1 MGEARRFDPVG
12 YFLSVCL
19 TVLVGV
25 ISLVVAVELLR
36 AIWMWLIVGVVLALL
51 GAVGVRL
58 ALWWQRRRLW

>member
-1 MGEARRFDPVG
+1 MGEGRRSDPAG
-12 YFLSVCL
+12 WFLSVCL

-36 AIWMWLIVGVVLALL
+36 AIWVWLVSGAVLVLL
-51 GAVGVRL
+51 GAISVRL

>member
-1 MGEARRFDPVG
+1 MGEARRFDPG
-12 YFLSVCL
+12 RWFLSVCL

-36 AIWMWLIVGVVLALL
+36 AIWTWLAAGIVLVVL
-51 GAVGVRL
+51 GAVGLRL